1 MIKFIVVRSNEI
13 IADNVTFLL
22 KFDKEFTGLDK
33 DIGIFYKIVDYNITH
48 YIRFNSIVRLKTYG
62 NLFKGKK
69 LSERMV
75 YNHLKDFIKL
85 YEYTE
90 DVDIEGL
97 EKQNNINVLFQ
108 VDLNPKKFI
117 FPDNWIEDGILL
129 YKTTFISENAEENM
143 KILEKKL
150 VDSGTKLIK
159 LL

>member
-1 MIKFIVVRSNEI
+1 
-13 IADNVTFLL
+13 
-22 KFDKEFTGLDK
+22 
-33 DIGIFYKIVDYNITH
+33 
-48 YIRFNSIVRLKTYG
+48 
-62 NLFKGKK
+62 
-69 LSERMV
+69 MV

>member
-13 IADNVTFLL
+13 IADNVIFLL

-33 DIGIFYKIVDYNITH
+33 DIGIFYNIVIVDFH
-48 YIRFNSIVRLKTYG
+48 YSCFNSIVRLKTYG

-97 EKQNNINVLFQ
+97 EKWNNINVLFQ
-108 VDLNPKKFI
+108 IDLNPKKFI
-117 FPDNWIEDGILL
+117 FPDNWIEEGILL
-129 YKTTFISENAEENM
+129 YKTTFISENAEENL